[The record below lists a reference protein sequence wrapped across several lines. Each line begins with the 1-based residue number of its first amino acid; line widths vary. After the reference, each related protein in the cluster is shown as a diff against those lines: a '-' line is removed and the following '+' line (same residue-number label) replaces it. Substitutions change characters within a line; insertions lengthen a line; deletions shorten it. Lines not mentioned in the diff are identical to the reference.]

1 MSTVSLSGKKS
12 AGDKPVPLKGTVRVP
27 ASKSHTIRA
36 LLIASLASE
45 PSRIRYPLRSADTL
59 SCLEACRA
67 LGAVIEERSDGWE
80 VLSPIVSE
88 GEPVRIDVG
97 NSGTSLYLLT
107 AVAAALGR
115 VVEFDGDEQIRR
127 RSAANL
133 LNALEDLG
141 VRVES
146 APGGCAPYTVQGP
159 MTGGETSIE
168 CPTSQYL
175 SALLLAAPLLPSPEE
190 EITIH
195 VPLLM
200 EQPYAEMTL
209 RWMDER
215 GIRLEQEGIK
225 EFRISGGQGY
235 TGFDAPIA
243 ADFSSATF
251 FFCAAAISRATL
263 RLQGLDMEDSQGDK
277 AVLDYLQA
285 MGCTIRH
292 LTEGIEIDGSDGLK
306 GTVLDMND
314 TPDALPALA
323 VTACFAQG
331 ETRIVNV
338 PQARMKETD
347 RIAVMTAE
355 LTKMG
360 ARIEEKPDGMVIHGA
375 PLKGTEVKGHGDH
388 RVVMSLAL
396 ASLGA
401 AGTTTIDTAEA
412 VDITYPGF
420 FEQLEDLKK
429 EALTEE

>member
-1 MSTVSLSGKKS
+1 MSTVTLLGKNS
-12 AGDKPVPLKGTVRVP
+12 PADSPLPLAGELFIP

-36 LLIASLASE
+36 LLIGSLADGGT
-45 PSRIRYPLRSADTL
+45 RIRRPLMSADTL

-67 LGAVIEERSDGWE
+67 LGAVIEDREDGWE
-80 VLSPIVSE
+80 IIRPIPRDADDEVF
-88 GEPVRIDVG
+88 IDVG

-107 AVAAALGR
+107 AIAAALGR
-115 VVEFDGDEQIRR
+115 KVSFDGDEQIRR
-127 RSAANL
+127 RSASNL
-133 LNALEDLG
+133 LNALKDLG

-146 APGGCAPYTVQGP
+146 APGGCAPYWVKGP
-159 MTGGETSIE
+159 LKGGETSIE

-175 SALLLAAPLLPSPEE
+175 SALLMAAPLLPSKDDEAVVR
-190 EITIH
+190 

-209 RWMDER
+209 RWMKER
-215 GIRLEQEGIK
+215 GISWSQDGMK
-225 EFRISGGQGY
+225 VFRIKGGQSY
-235 TGFDAPIA
+235 TPFDAPIA

-251 FFCAAAISRATL
+251 FFCAAALTGSRL
-263 RLQGLDMEDSQGDK
+263 LLKGLDMEDSQGDK
-277 AVLDYLQA
+277 AVLSYLEA
-285 MGCTIRH
+285 MGCLIRYSPD
-292 LTEGIEIDGSDGLK
+292 GIEINGSDGLR
-306 GTVLDMND
+306 GATLDLND
-314 TPDALPALA
+314 TPDALPAMA
-323 VTACFAQG
+323 VTACFAEG

-360 ARIEEKPDGMVIHGA
+360 ARIEERPDGMIIRGGA
-375 PLKGTEVKGHGDH
+375 LTGCAVRGHGDH

-401 AGTTTIDTAEA
+401 VGKTEIDTAEA

-420 FEQLEDLKK
+420 FEQLD
-429 EALTEE
+429 ALRKN